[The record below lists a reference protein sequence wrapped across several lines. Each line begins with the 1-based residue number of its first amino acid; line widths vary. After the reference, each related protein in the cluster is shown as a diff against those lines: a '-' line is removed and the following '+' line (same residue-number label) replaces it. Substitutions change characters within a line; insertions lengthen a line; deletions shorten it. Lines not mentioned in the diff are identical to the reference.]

1 MTFYLTFV
9 LFSTD
14 NGEGSK
20 RKTAQNRHFWSIS
33 VHQWTDFNGFKSRML
48 HQKEPLNRKGSGGF
62 LIFLYLTFYLTF
74 SKNRK
79 TPRRCGAR
87 GSFLFHWRLYG

>member
-9 LFSTD
+9 LFATD

-33 VHQWTDFNGFKSRML
+33 VHQWTDFNEFKSRML
-48 HQKEPLNRKGSGGF
+48 HQKEPREIKALGVF
-62 LIFLYLTFYLTF
+62 LIFHT
-74 SKNRK
+74 
-79 TPRRCGAR
+79 
-87 GSFLFHWRLYG
+87 